1 MVFGLFLPL
10 KLFPVSLQNF
20 TMFGKFTAFNQ
31 RVFILNFGGK
41 KIASHDG
48 KVGCYTLD
56 WLYFLWHGIIVFLNL
71 VQLSRLNKA
80 QLSHSNDNVAE
91 TKKSQIRALLA
102 KLSGL
107 H

>member
-20 TMFGKFTAFNQ
+20 TMFGKFAAFNY

-48 KVGCYTLD
+48 KVGCNTDPRIYNGFPVFLLVVFSMA
-56 WLYFLWHGIIVFLNL
+56 WYKLYF
-71 VQLSRLNKA
+71 
-80 QLSHSNDNVAE
+80 
-91 TKKSQIRALLA
+91 
-102 KLSGL
+102 
-107 H
+107 